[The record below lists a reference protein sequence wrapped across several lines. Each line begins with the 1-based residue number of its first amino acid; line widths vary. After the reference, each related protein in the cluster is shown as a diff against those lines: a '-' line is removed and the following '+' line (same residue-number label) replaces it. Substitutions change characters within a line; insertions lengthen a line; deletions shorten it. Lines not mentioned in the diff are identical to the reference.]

1 MCSYQLSVSLKFCTI
16 EFGIHF
22 TEPRYMTP
30 QHDYSKRPL
39 QLFWLDGL
47 ALQAIAESDEEA
59 MLVVQVDDKDDED
72 ENNNNNNEKPNPTS
86 SIYPLRPPVEAIA
99 TFKTTPSI
107 HAGYAA
113 TWFGLSAAGLY
124 MTRKLITKGRF

>member
-1 MCSYQLSVSLKFCTI
+1 M
-16 EFGIHF
+16 
-22 TEPRYMTP
+22 TEPRFMTP

-47 ALQAIAESDEEA
+47 ALQAIAESDEET
-59 MLVVQVDDKDDED
+59 MLLTQVNDDG
-72 ENNNNNNEKPNPTS
+72 NEGTADTGSSSSSS

-113 TWFGLSAAGLY
+113 TWFGLSAAGMY
-124 MTRKLITKGRF
+124 MTRKLISKGRF